1 MAPGTH
7 GHAGSSS
14 SGHGQHHDQA
24 GKHGQADSHDDRG
37 NVHGGGSGLDVSPD
51 VVPALRSSFFDAMTK
66 IDRQIELAGGDLRQS
81 SWAQDPISQDAAEI
95 FNNHSVNPDG
105 SALDMLRAYRSE
117 LEAAVSAL
125 DAISNQ
131 YEAME
136 QDNSV
141 TVGQQPGGE
150 A

>member
-1 MAPGTH
+1 VAPGTH

-14 SGHGQHHDQA
+14 SGHGHQHDQA
-24 GKHGQADSHDDRG
+24 GKHGQADSHHDRG
-37 NVHGGGSGLDVSPD
+37 NVHGDSGGLDVSPD

-66 IDRQIELAGGDLRQS
+66 IDRQIELANNDLRQS
-81 SWAQDPISQDAAEI
+81 SWAQDPISQDATEI

-105 SALDMLRAYRSE
+105 SALDMLRAYRNE
-117 LEAAVSAL
+117 LEGAVAAL
-125 DAISNQ
+125 DAISHQ
-131 YEAME
+131 YETME

-141 TVGQQPGGE
+141 TVSQQPGGE

>member
-7 GHAGSSS
+7 GHAGGSS
-14 SGHGQHHDQA
+14 SGHGHPHDQA
-24 GKHGQADSHDDRG
+24 GKHGQGDSHDPG
-37 NVHGGGSGLDVSPD
+37 SVHSDGSGLDVSPD
-51 VVPALRSSFFDAMTK
+51 VVPALRSSFFGAMTK
-66 IDRQIELAGGDLRQS
+66 IDRQLELANNDLRQS

-95 FNNHSVNPDG
+95 FNNRSVNPDG

-117 LEAAVSAL
+117 LEAAVAAL
-125 DAISNQ
+125 DAVGSK
-131 YEAME
+131 YEEME

-141 TVGQQPGGE
+141 TVSQQPGGE